1 MRVNKCGLIFVGV
14 VGFLILFY
22 AYGGGG
28 GLGSGDSALSSALAS
43 SPSVLSSDKVSL
55 RELLSA
61 AIDVAKRGGVE
72 VVDVRKSSANLEET
86 VKGKLKKN
94 LELKFWDYCNWEN
107 NCVILFPTR

>member
-1 MRVNKCGLIFVGV
+1 MNLGGTVRVNKCGLIFIGV

-28 GLGSGDSALSSALAS
+28 GGSGDSALSSALAS

-86 VKGKLKKN
+86 VKGTKYGKN
-94 LELKFWDYCNWEN
+94 
-107 NCVILFPTR
+107 